1 MRGAE
6 MTSSEHRPMD
16 LDPTTIAVASGVG
29 GVTLSAAGWAARE
42 AFRRLSAARAAET
55 EDIIA
60 RIDALAAR
68 LDRMA
73 DSQQR
78 TEIVLTEIRGEQRRY
93 DERIGALEAG
103 AGHNTAAHST
113 LHKRIDAHADRL
125 TRVETRVE
133 MRQGA
138 A

>member
-1 MRGAE
+1 
-6 MTSSEHRPMD
+6 MD

-103 AGHNTAAHST
+103 SQQNTSAHST
-113 LHKRIDAHADRL
+113 LHSRIDAHADRL
-125 TRVETRVE
+125 TRAETRIE
-133 MRQGA
+133 MSTGA

>member
-1 MRGAE
+1 MN
-6 MTSSEHRPMD
+6 

-42 AFRRLSAARAAET
+42 AFNRLSAARAAET
-55 EDIIA
+55 EDIIG
-60 RIDALAAR
+60 RIDALALR

-73 DSQQR
+73 ESQQR

-93 DERIGALEAG
+93 DERIGAVEADSER
-103 AGHNTAAHST
+103 NTSAHAT

-125 TRVETRVE
+125 TRAETRIE
-133 MRQGA
+133 MSKGA

>member
-103 AGHNTAAHST
+103 SQQNTSAHST